1 MLVYLNWS
9 RFSSMFSEA
18 GKTFLSIYM
27 PFKVMLEIIFNNT
40 NTTLNG
46 SRAFVV
52 HLRAV
57 NPIFYQD

>member
-1 MLVYLNWS
+1 MYLNWS

-18 GKTFLSIYM
+18 GKAFLSIYM
-27 PFKVMLEIIFNNT
+27 PFKVMLEITFSNT
-40 NTTLNG
+40 NTTLYE
-46 SRAFVV
+46 SRALVV